1 MTYLLAG
8 DIGGTKTILR
18 LAQQD
23 ANGSIAPLWQKRY
36 PSGHYD
42 SLTPIVQ
49 AFLAEI
55 PSDIQARQ
63 SQAIRPER
71 ACFAVAGPVV
81 EGSAKVTNLPWQ
93 LNSHQLAQDL
103 NLKQASLIND
113 FSAVGYGLLHLD
125 PGDLHT
131 LHAGK
136 QDPKAPIAVIGAGT
150 GLGQGYL
157 AWNGDRY
164 QVYASEGGH
173 TDFSART
180 ALEFELLG
188 YLRQRIGGR
197 VSVERVVSGMGIAAI
212 YQFFLDSGRGEGA
225 DPEIVAAIRG
235 EKTAETITETDPG
248 ALISMA
254 AQDQTDP
261 VAVKTMSLF
270 MACYGG
276 EVGNLALKLLP
287 RGGIYIAGGI
297 AAKTIPL
304 MESGDF
310 IAAYLDKG
318 RMRPLL
324 ESFSI
329 QVILNQQVGLIGA
342 MAYAGRD

>member
-23 ANGSIAPLWQKRY
+23 ADGSIAILWQKRY
-36 PSGHYD
+36 PSGQYD

-49 AFLAEI
+49 AFLSEI

-63 SQAIRPER
+63 AQVIRPER

-81 EGSAKVTNLPWQ
+81 EGSARVTNLPWQ
-93 LNSHQLAQDL
+93 LSSRQLAQDL

-113 FSAVGYGLLHLD
+113 FSAVGYGLLDLD

-157 AWNGDRY
+157 TWNGDRY

-173 TDFSART
+173 TDFSVRT
-180 ALEFELLG
+180 ELEFELLD

-197 VSVERVVSGMGIAAI
+197 VSVERVVSGLGIATV
-212 YQFFLDSGRGEGA
+212 YQFLLDSGRGQGS
-225 DPEIVAAIRG
+225 DPEIVAAVRG
-235 EKTAETITETDPG
+235 EKTTETDPG

-270 MACYGG
+270 MTFYGC

-287 RGGIYIAGGI
+287 HGGIYIAGGI
-297 AAKTIPL
+297 AAKNISL
-304 MESGDF
+304 MGSGEF
-310 IAAYLDKG
+310 MAAYLDKG

-324 ESFSI
+324 ETFSI

-342 MAYAGRD
+342 MTYAGRD

>member
-23 ANGSIAPLWQKRY
+23 ADGSITILWQKRY
-36 PSGHYD
+36 PSGQYD

-49 AFLAEI
+49 TFLSEI

-63 SQAIRPER
+63 AQAIHPER

-93 LNSHQLAQDL
+93 LSSQQLTQDL

-131 LHAGK
+131 LHAGR
-136 QDPKAPIAVIGAGT
+136 QDPRAPIAVIGAGT

-173 TDFSART
+173 TDFSVRT
-180 ALEFELLG
+180 DLEFELLE

-197 VSVERVVSGMGIAAI
+197 VSVERVVSGMGIATI

-225 DPEIVAAIRG
+225 DAEIVAAVRG
-235 EKTAETITETDPG
+235 EKTTETDPG

-287 RGGIYIAGGI
+287 HGGIYIAGGI

-304 MESGDF
+304 MKSGEF
-310 IAAYLDKG
+310 MAAYLDKG

-324 ESFSI
+324 ETFSI

-342 MAYAGRD
+342 MAYAERD